1 MEISSTLI
9 QGLAQTII
17 GGGQQQPQPPQPPA
31 AEPSEG
37 TVEPLASR
45 AVAPEQAA
53 ELAQVNQLDGDTGI
67 LTSGEK
73 EILDLVFNGQEEM
86 DSALYGPQP
95 SKPAMLGNFLDMR
108 G

>member
-17 GGGQQQPQPPQPPA
+17 GGGQPPQQPPQPPV

-53 ELAQVNQLDGDTGI
+53 EPAQVNQPGSDAGI

-73 EILDLVFNGQEEM
+73 VILDLVFNGQGEM
-86 DSALYGPQP
+86 DLALYGPQP
-95 SKPAMLGNFLDMR
+95 SKPAMLGNFLDVR

>member
-37 TVEPLASR
+37 MTEPLTSR

-53 ELAQVNQLDGDTGI
+53 EPAQVNQPDSDTGI

-86 DSALYGPQP
+86 DLALYGPQP
-95 SKPAMLGNFLDMR
+95 SKPAMLGNFLDVR

>member
-9 QGLAQTII
+9 QGLAQTIV
-17 GGGQQQPQPPQPPA
+17 GGGQPPQQSPA

-37 TVEPLASR
+37 TAEPLTSR

-53 ELAQVNQLDGDTGI
+53 EPAQVNQPDGDTGI

-95 SKPAMLGNFLDMR
+95 SKPAMLGNFLDVR

>member
-9 QGLAQTII
+9 QGLAQTIV
-17 GGGQQQPQPPQPPA
+17 GGGQPPQQSPA

-37 TVEPLASR
+37 TAEPLTSR
-45 AVAPEQAA
+45 AVAPEQAT
-53 ELAQVNQLDGDTGI
+53 EPAQVNQPGDGTGI
-67 LTSGEK
+67 LTSGEM

-86 DSALYGPQP
+86 DLALYGPQP
-95 SKPAMLGNFLDMR
+95 SKPAMLGNFLDVR